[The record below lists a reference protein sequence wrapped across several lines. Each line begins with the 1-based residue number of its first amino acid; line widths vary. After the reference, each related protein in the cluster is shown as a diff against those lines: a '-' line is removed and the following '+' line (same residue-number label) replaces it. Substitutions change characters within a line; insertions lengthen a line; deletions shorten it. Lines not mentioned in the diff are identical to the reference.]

1 MQFTRIKRPHRSHR
15 FTKSTKRIL
24 PGARTSPSYL
34 SRWPKGNFT
43 FDSTK
48 QALRF
53 DSLQSVPLGDKP
65 PSSRGAQSNQILPS
79 RLGWAATTWVTAA
92 SSSKRRRAAEGAWP
106 RRGGGGRPAGGRGL
120 RAGAPSSLPFCLRP
134 SSRHV
139 TPRPRACAPRLA
151 AVVVSGLRAPERLL
165 SRRRR
170 WRRPGRAERRL
181 GG

>member
-1 MQFTRIKRPHRSHR
+1 MQFTRIKRPHRSYR

-106 RRGGGGRPAGGRGL
+106 RRGGRAARRGAWPAGRG
-120 RAGAPSSLPFCLRP
+120 S
-134 SSRHV
+134 
-139 TPRPRACAPRLA
+139 
-151 AVVVSGLRAPERLL
+151 LL
-165 SRRRR
+165 SPLLPSPFEPPRNATSPRMRTAA
-170 WRRPGRAERRL
+170 GGGGCFRAQGARAAAE
-181 GG
+181 